1 MRTRDAGAYL
11 HHRSEIGEFFLSS
24 DTVIPSFWKE
34 RSMAETIAQ
43 IPEAEWMHFMHI
55 TYTMGGTMLFPGN
68 QVDRKI
74 TLNGARGFHPWI
86 KDRFDLTIECL
97 RRHFVGV
104 TSPLAAVI
112 DRYRAFFDLFRDFAG
127 FIDFFLLQDIVTAD
141 YAVRFFHPFDDFGRS
156 SPVPVGAA
164 AYQSYRRDAVRFVDA
179 RNQRILDWCE
189 TNCQRA
195 L

>member
-1 MRTRDAGAYL
+1 MNSISVVVVPEVQLPFEISGAPKRDL
-11 HHRSEIGEFFLSS
+11 IRELSPYRAHQS
-24 DTVIPSFWKE
+24 VDE
-34 RSMAETIAQ
+34 RM
-43 IPEAEWMHFMHI
+43 
-55 TYTMGGTMLFPGN
+55 
-68 QVDRKI
+68 

-86 KDRFDLTIECL
+86 KDRFDLTIECI
-97 RRHFVGV
+97 RRHFVGG